1 MGWLSYA
8 LCALTEVV
16 YKIVILYK
24 KEKEIEQ
31 KMVIVFLTLQQEQ
44 RKELKE
50 HLQMNGHCV
59 NWLTP
64 DIIDVDE
71 DEEDWVKT
79 ILYDR
84 KIRFFE

>member
-1 MGWLSYA
+1 
-8 LCALTEVV
+8 
-16 YKIVILYK
+16 
-24 KEKEIEQ
+24 
-31 KMVIVFLTLQQEQ
+31 MVRLFLTLQQEQ
-44 RKELKE
+44 REELKE
-50 HLQMNGHCV
+50 HLQMNGYCV

-84 KIRFFE
+84 KIRFFG